1 MNTLKMDEKI
11 SPLQFE
17 CTDPEIDSFAALKG
31 KNIVVYFYPKDNTP
45 GCTAEGRD
53 FSALNAEFNKR
64 NTQILG
70 VSRDSIASHQ
80 KFCQKQGFVFPLIS
94 DPDEKLCH
102 YFNVIVKKNMFKRL
116 ILGIE
121 RSTFLIDSQGVLRKE
136 WRNVKVKNHA
146 QAVLQAV
153 DDLETACYKSQIL

>member
-1 MNTLKMDEKI
+1 MKTITLNEKI
-11 SPLQFE
+11 SPKPFVS
-17 CTDPEIDSFAALKG
+17 TDPTMGSFADLQG
-31 KNIVVYFYPKDNTP
+31 KNIVLYFYPKDSTP
-45 GCTAEGRD
+45 GCTVEGRD
-53 FSALNAEFNKR
+53 FSALNADFQNL

-94 DPDEKLCH
+94 DPDEALCQ

-121 RSTFLIDSQGVLRKE
+121 RSTFLIDSNGILRKE

-146 QAVLQAV
+146 NEVLHAVQE
-153 DDLETACYKSQIL
+153 LEKIKV

>member
-1 MNTLKMDEKI
+1 MIKMDEKV
-11 SPLQFE
+11 SPMQFE
-17 CTDPEIDSFAALKG
+17 STDPAIRSFADLEG
-31 KNIVVYFYPKDNTP
+31 KNIVIYFYPKDSTP
-45 GCTAEGRD
+45 GCTLEGRD
-53 FSALNAEFNKR
+53 FSALNPSFEKL

-70 VSRDSIASHQ
+70 VSRDSLASHQ

-94 DPDEKLCH
+94 DPSEALCQ

-121 RSTFLIDSQGVLRKE
+121 RSTFLIDSKGILRKE

-146 QAVLQAV
+146 NLVLEAVQELTKVTQV
-153 DDLETACYKSQIL
+153 